1 MSNEPDLFSDRI
13 HIEQLEISARVG
25 VPEKERAAP
34 QRLTASIT
42 LWPQRQAEELH
53 DHIAK
58 TVNYSEV
65 CEETKKFVRDHTV
78 KLIET
83 LAAELAH
90 AGILTSE
97 EREKIDKGLRE
108 IETEIENGKFEWD
121 QSLEDVHMNIEAA
134 LTKRIGVAGA
144 KLHTARSR
152 NDQAAL
158 DLRLYVKAEI
168 GEIRSGLRSL
178 QSALLHL
185 AEQ

>member
-1 MSNEPDLFSDRI
+1 MATYVCTRTGIRCAATHVLKKSSPRSHRSSYGWRTAGQISLALAGAAATLIYAMSNEPNLFSDRI

-83 LAAELAH
+83 LAGELATH
-90 AGILTSE
+90 LLQRFAIARIAVE
-97 EREKIDKGLRE
+97 LR
-108 IETEIENGKFEWD
+108 KFVVPD
-121 QSLEDVHMNIEAA
+121 
-134 LTKRIGVAGA
+134 A
-144 KLHTARSR
+144 KYVSVTVTRS
-152 NDQAAL
+152 AAL
-158 DLRLYVKAEI
+158 D
-168 GEIRSGLRSL
+168 
-178 QSALLHL
+178 
-185 AEQ
+185 